1 MEYNNLKMKV
11 IKQLNIDDED
21 ELKQTF
27 TDITNNQHGASGGFN
42 GFIYYGDT
50 CKFAQDNIK
59 DIFDYAYEQAEQLG
73 EGVYKMISNFNCLN
87 DMNVKETEVASTIH
101 LASNFASDGAL
112 VLLSDIFK
120 SKRFLCG
127 NNSSNFSLIP
137 WSFCCGVSAPFL
149 FTLFI
154 I

>member
-21 ELKQTF
+21 ELKQTL
-27 TDITNNQHGASGGFN
+27 TDITNSPHGASGGFN

-101 LASNFASDGAL
+101 LALKGVEDDQGIETQILNAL
-112 VLLSDIFK
+112 SWYALEEVAKEEI
-120 SKRFLCG
+120 
-127 NNSSNFSLIP
+127 NHY
-137 WSFCCGVSAPFL
+137 GVN
-149 FTLFI
+149 
-154 I
+154 